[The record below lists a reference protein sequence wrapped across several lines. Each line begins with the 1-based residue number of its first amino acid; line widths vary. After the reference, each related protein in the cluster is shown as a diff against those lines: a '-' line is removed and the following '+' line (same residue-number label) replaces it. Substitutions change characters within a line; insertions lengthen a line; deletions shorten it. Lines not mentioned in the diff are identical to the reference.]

1 MYNDGNLV
9 QLETHLKVS
18 PVPMICTVNSIYLY
32 VSGTDTGDQVVALY
46 VDQKDPNVTLQKV
59 VHMQPSRILQLQ
71 AI

>member
-1 MYNDGNLV
+1 
-9 QLETHLKVS
+9 
-18 PVPMICTVNSIYLY
+18 MICTVNSIYLY